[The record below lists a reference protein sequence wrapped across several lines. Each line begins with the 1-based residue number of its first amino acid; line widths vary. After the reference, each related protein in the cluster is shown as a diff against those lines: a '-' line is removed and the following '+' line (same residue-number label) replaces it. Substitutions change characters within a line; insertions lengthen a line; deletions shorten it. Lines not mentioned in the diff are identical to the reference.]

1 VGDPH
6 IDDRFFDTNGR
17 LMPPSQISAEDWSL
31 YDAQLTASMAQYTQ
45 INAMLGK
52 FSDTFGHV
60 GGSHQ

>member
-1 VGDPH
+1 
-6 IDDRFFDTNGR
+6 
-17 LMPPSQISAEDWSL
+17 MPPSQISAEDWSL